1 MARQSTLPTSLRSAV
16 PQGAQLTK
24 RQGKDSWY
32 VYFQRVRYDKVTRK
46 EKIFKEYIGSV
57 ALTNGQYLFAP
68 NDKYLLSLQKADELR
83 ESLEKKRELSHLT
96 EALDKSIEKHQA
108 DPRCLGMITYPLKY
122 ILLVVLLA
130 AMNGIRDCKGAAI
143 YWAENREWFVRN
155 FEDFPDKDI
164 SHDTIRRL
172 LCLLNESKTEAI
184 FNELVSPI
192 LKARIQEKSE
202 RTLALDGQAVL
213 ASRVG
218 SKTPYLLNVYD
229 ATNGVAITTELVD
242 KKTNEMTVAPRLIR
256 KLNLSSCTLT
266 CDALNT
272 QRKTVNAVI
281 AAGGNYCCAVKK
293 NHKDLLSEIEGV
305 FLRAQIQE
313 ANKRPGASLSEKQK
327 LSYQRKIFIDG
338 VDLNHGRIE
347 QRVCEVLPA
356 ALLSASQTTG
366 WDGLDE
372 GCIIRTTTQ
381 STQKKTGETSS
392 ETRYFISS
400 HPWNIPD
407 TAKTLASLIRNHWGI
422 ENGLHHVLDVNLG
435 QDWIQ
440 AKNASYITNRIRM
453 NHLAFNFIKT
463 YQAVVE
469 RENGKKTTAPYSQIQ
484 KKCSSPQKALKILKA
499 IPWD

>member
-1 MARQSTLPTSLRSAV
+1 M
-16 PQGAQLTK
+16 
-24 RQGKDSWY
+24 
-32 VYFQRVRYDKVTRK
+32 RYDKVTRK

-143 YWAENREWFVRN
+143 YWVENREWFVRN

-202 RTLALDGQAVL
+202 RTLALDSQAVL

-256 KLNLSSCTLT
+256 KLLVDTPYGQLDDTPGIQVKERNSCYLNYKVSSIL
-266 CDALNT
+266 
-272 QRKTVNAVI
+272 
-281 AAGGNYCCAVKK
+281 
-293 NHKDLLSEIEGV
+293 
-305 FLRAQIQE
+305 
-313 ANKRPGASLSEKQK
+313 
-327 LSYQRKIFIDG
+327 
-338 VDLNHGRIE
+338 
-347 QRVCEVLPA
+347 QRVKR
-356 ALLSASQTTG
+356 ASTPV
-366 WDGLDE
+366 
-372 GCIIRTTTQ
+372 CIP
-381 STQKKTGETSS
+381 GESRS
-392 ETRYFISS
+392 ERAEPF
-400 HPWNIPD
+400 
-407 TAKTLASLIRNHWGI
+407 LAS
-422 ENGLHHVLDVNLG
+422 
-435 QDWIQ
+435 
-440 AKNASYITNRIRM
+440 
-453 NHLAFNFIKT
+453 F
-463 YQAVVE
+463 
-469 RENGKKTTAPYSQIQ
+469 
-484 KKCSSPQKALKILKA
+484 
-499 IPWD
+499 